1 MFILQPPRRCR
12 HLEALFPQRESA
24 MEFAWFFYWIIAAIV
39 LAPIVLIVK
48 GLTADK
54 GKKKR
59 H

>member
-1 MFILQPPRRCR
+1 
-12 HLEALFPQRESA
+12 